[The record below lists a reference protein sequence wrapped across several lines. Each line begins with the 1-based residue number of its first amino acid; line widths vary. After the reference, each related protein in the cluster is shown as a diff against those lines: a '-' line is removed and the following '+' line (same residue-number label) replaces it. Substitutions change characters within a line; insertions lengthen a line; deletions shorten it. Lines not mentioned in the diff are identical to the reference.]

1 MKKLFFGFLNIITS
15 LLFIPFYIIL
25 WIKVKKKK
33 IKIMKNII
41 KKILILMSLIQKDK
55 LLHFFYGSIIAT
67 PLVIWGTTIEA
78 ICFMIFISIGK
89 EIIDAKFRYSPP
101 SVFDALFTFFPTLL
115 LLSVKLL
122 SL

>member
-1 MKKLFFGFLNIITS
+1 MKKIFFGFLNIITS

-25 WIKVKKKK
+25 WIKVKNKK
-33 IKIMKNII
+33 IKRMKQLI
-41 KKILILMSLIQKDK
+41 KRILLEMALIPKDK

-78 ICFMIFISIGK
+78 VCFMIFISVGK
-89 EIIDAKFRYSPP
+89 EIIDAKMRFSPP
-101 SVFDALFTFFPTLL
+101 NVIDALFTFLPIVL